1 MVKRFDIIIDC
12 NGNTDLIDRKNE
24 LIAIPLKYD
33 YDVLSD
39 EDKKRLKEWLNFLNK
54 GEKDTIQTT
63 LTISLR
69 SRASTRNILIS

>member
-1 MVKRFDIIIDC
+1 MAKRFDIIVDC

-54 GEKDTIQTT
+54 GEKDTIQTA
-63 LTISLR
+63 LTGIK
-69 SRASTRNILIS
+69 

>member
-1 MVKRFDIIIDC
+1 MIRLVKRFDIIIDC

-63 LTISLR
+63 LTE
-69 SRASTRNILIS
+69 